1 MLWQKKK
8 ILPYKKPKFCNIKPR
23 QGVIL
28 SNVFTMNQY
37 NRFVAFILVFCFVA
51 VSACGQKT
59 NEKKQKKTDNMANSG
74 NLEVVTLGAGCFWCV
89 EAVFQQIEGVSKVE
103 SGYSG
108 GHKDNPTYKE
118 VCSETTGHAEVCQIT
133 FDKSKVSFQEIL
145 EVFFGTHDP
154 TTLNRQGNDVGSQYR
169 SAIFYHTPEQ
179 KAIAEKV
186 ISTLNAEKVFSK
198 PIVTE
203 VTAFSKFYKAEDY
216 HQNYYNN
223 NPGQGYC
230 VFVIKPK
237 LEKLKKVFKD
247 KLKN

>member
-1 MLWQKKK
+1 MYHFKK
-8 ILPYKKPKFCNIKPR
+8 
-23 QGVIL
+23 
-28 SNVFTMNQY
+28 
-37 NRFVAFILVFCFVA
+37 FVA
-51 VSACGQKT
+51 VFVFVLLCISACGQKT
-59 NEKKQKKTDNMANSG
+59 AEKPQKKTENMTNSA
-74 NLEVVTLGAGCFWCV
+74 NLETTTLGAGCFWCV
-89 EAVFQQIEGVSKVE
+89 EAVFQQIEGVVKVE

-108 GHKDNPTYKE
+108 GHKENPTYKE

-133 FDKSKVSFQEIL
+133 FDKNKISFQEIL

-154 TTLNRQGNDVGSQYR
+154 TTLNRQGNDVGTQYR

-186 ISTLNAEKVFSK
+186 IATLNAEKVFAN

-203 VTAFSKFYKAEDY
+203 VVPFKKFYKAEDY

-223 NPGQGYC
+223 NSGQGYC
-230 VFVIKPK
+230 VFVIRPK
-237 LEKLKKVFKD
+237 LEKLKKVFKE